1 MGEKVLEIVQ
11 NMDLKDLEAQIALQ
25 CAPLITGLKISNLL
39 IIPKE
44 NLHQVQTLLKR
55 TQFSYCI
62 LGTMEKKATLLL
74 FRKDELEEYLSQQPV
89 NSFFRKMG
97 YDSVVLADLFPI
109 FRSRYMDYIQGNG
122 DFPHEMGLL
131 LGYPI
136 ADVEGFIENQGRDFL
151 YAGCWKV
158 YENVSEKIRLFQQ
171 FEASKER
178 LLQLVALGV
187 KMIDII
193 NTYYN
198 VTPQQTLS

>member
-74 FRKDELEEYLSQQPV
+74 FRKDKLEEYLSQQPV
-89 NSFFRKMG
+89 NSFFWKMG

-198 VTPQQTLS
+198 VAPQQTLS

>member
-74 FRKDELEEYLSQQPV
+74 FRKDKLEEYLSQQPV